1 MTGPVGQV
9 VDNTTTV
16 NGKRD
21 SSKTGNAKNSNT
33 LLCIQ
38 VAWKP
43 AINAAHELT
52 KVKLPV

>member
-21 SSKTGNAKNSNT
+21 SSKTSNAKNSNT

-43 AINAAHELT
+43 GINAAHELT